1 MSLYSFE
8 AKKYGRFPT
17 FSILILCTVWA
28 GSYSMDR
35 HSLNLH
41 FITCSKTAL
50 ASSIAL
56 MTSVVYANEAE
67 VSQLPTITVNATQ
80 NTNDLYSSKK
90 VDLSGFQTGDIKKIP
105 ASITTITSER
115 IADQHAKTLTDV
127 VKNDSSLGDG
137 YAAIGY
143 YPNFVARGFSLDLGS
158 SYLING
164 HNIRGEQ
171 NVALENKERVEILK
185 GISAIQS
192 GMSTPGGVVNYVTKR
207 PADVKSITV
216 DANSEGGYTLATDVG
231 GFLNDKFGYR
241 INLAHESIHP
251 NVDHANGKREFGS
264 VALDWKINDRSKL
277 LFDIEAQHQSQRS
290 VPGYQLLDGQV
301 PTNVDEDRLLGY
313 QSWSKPVVNNS
324 VNASLKY
331 QYAFNDQWNASLS
344 ASQSRVV
351 IDDNSAFPWGCYN
364 DICEYSGLGN
374 TFDKHGNYDIYDFRS
389 PDDTRITNQFA
400 AGLNGQFNTANI
412 QHQVALELQRTY
424 KTLKHHTPLNVAV
437 GTGNIYQ
444 DTVDYSPSSD
454 SLGDRYKALESDQTA
469 FTLSDRVQFNDQWST
484 LLGGKLIHLDEQ
496 AYKPDGQQS
505 RDTDLNKFLPQLA
518 LMYSPT
524 AKTNLYASYA
534 KGLSDGGEAPWY
546 TNNVMYGT
554 GPQILSPRNSE
565 QYELGVKQQIRNFLL
580 TAAVFDLKQD
590 NQYSKVNADG
600 SFDFVEQGEQ
610 HNQGIELGLTG
621 ALTDTVD
628 VSSGITYTKS
638 RLVDV
643 DTDSYRGH
651 QTQNVPKLRATA
663 QLSYKVPSVE
673 GLRLLSGMQYSSSKY
688 ANKEATAKV
697 GGYSVFNI
705 GAAYKTNFAGHD
717 TTFRFNIDNLFNK
730 KYWRDVG
737 PFMGDDYLFLG
748 NPRTAQFSTTFNF

>member
-1 MSLYSFE
+1 MH
-8 AKKYGRFPT
+8 GM
-17 FSILILCTVWA
+17 A
-28 GSYSMDR
+28 GSYSMER
-35 HSLNLH
+35 RSINLH
-41 FITCSKTAL
+41 FMTCSKTAL

-56 MTSVVYANEAE
+56 ITSVVYANEAE

-80 NTNDLYSSKK
+80 NNDALYTSKK
-90 VDLSGFQTGDIKKIP
+90 VNLSGFQTSDVKKVP

-127 VKNDSSLGDG
+127 IKNDSSLGDG

-143 YPNFVARGFSLDLGS
+143 YPNFVARGFALDLGS

-171 NVALENKERVEILK
+171 NVALENKEQVEILK

-207 PADVKSITV
+207 PAYVKNITV

-231 GFLNDKFGYR
+231 GFVNNSFGYR

-264 VALDWKINDRSKL
+264 VTLDWKINDRSKL
-277 LFDIEAQHQSQRS
+277 LFNIEAQHQSQRS
-290 VPGYQLLDGQV
+290 VPGYQLLDGQEV
-301 PTNVDEDRLLGY
+301 PTNVDQDRLLGY

-351 IDDNSAFPWGCYN
+351 IDDYIVFPYGSY
-364 DICEYSGLGN
+364 YSSGN
-374 TFDKHGNYDIYDFRS
+374 PLAVFDKDGNYDLYDYRS
-389 PDDTRITNQFA
+389 PDDTRITNQFS
-400 AGLNGQFNTANI
+400 AGLEGQFNTGNI
-412 QHQVALELQRTY
+412 QHQVAFELQNTR
-424 KTLKHHTPLNVAV
+424 KNLKRYDPSNQLIENEI
-437 GTGNIYQ
+437 GNIYT
-444 DTVDYSPSSD
+444 DSSD
-454 SLGDRYKALESDQTA
+454 FKMPPEKLGNRFKALESDQTA

-496 AYKPDGQQS
+496 AYKSDGQQS

-534 KGLSDGGEAPWY
+534 KGLSDGGEAPWFA
-546 TNNVMYGT
+546 NNALEV
-554 GPQILSPRNSE
+554 LSPKKSE
-565 QYELGVKQQIRNFLL
+565 QYEVGIKQQIRNFLL

-590 NQYSKVNADG
+590 NQYSKLNAEG
-600 SFDFVEQGEQ
+600 TFDFVSQGEQ

-621 ALTDTVD
+621 ALTDTLD

-638 RLVDV
+638 RLVDI
-643 DTDSYRGH
+643 DSDSYKGH
-651 QTQNVPKLRATA
+651 QTQNVPKVRATA

-673 GLRLLSGMQYSSSKY
+673 GLRLLSGMQYSSGKY
-688 ANKEATAKV
+688 ANKEGTAKV
-697 GGYSVFNI
+697 GGYSVFNV

-737 PFMGDDYLFLG
+737 AFMGDDYLFLG
-748 NPRTAQFSTTFNF
+748 NPRTAQFSTTFSF

>member
-1 MSLYSFE
+1 M
-8 AKKYGRFPT
+8 
-17 FSILILCTVWA
+17 
-28 GSYSMDR
+28 
-35 HSLNLH
+35 
-41 FITCSKTAL
+41 TCSKTAL

-56 MTSVVYANEAE
+56 ITSVVYANEAE

-80 NTNDLYSSKK
+80 NNDALYTSKK
-90 VDLSGFQTGDIKKIP
+90 VNLSGFQTGDVKKVP

-127 VKNDSSLGDG
+127 IKNDSSLGDG

-143 YPNFVARGFSLDLGS
+143 YPNFVARGFALDLGS

-164 HNIRGEQ
+164 HTIRGEQ
-171 NVALENKERVEILK
+171 NVALENKEQVEILK

-207 PADVKSITV
+207 PADVKNITV

-231 GFLNDKFGYR
+231 GFVNNSFGYR

-290 VPGYQLLDGQV
+290 VPGYQLLDGQEV
-301 PTNVDEDRLLGY
+301 PTNVDQDRLLGY

-351 IDDNSAFPWGCYN
+351 IDDYIVFPYGSY
-364 DICEYSGLGN
+364 YSSGN
-374 TFDKHGNYDIYDFRS
+374 PLAVFDKDGNYDLYDYRS
-389 PDDTRITNQFA
+389 PDDTRITNQFS
-400 AGLNGQFNTANI
+400 AGLEGQFNTGNI
-412 QHQVALELQRTY
+412 EHQVAFELQNTR
-424 KTLKHHTPLNVAV
+424 KNLKRYDPSNQLIENEI
-437 GTGNIYQ
+437 GNIYT
-444 DTVDYSPSSD
+444 DSSD
-454 SLGDRYKALESDQTA
+454 FKMPPEKLGNRFKALESDQTA
-469 FTLSDRVQFNDQWST
+469 FTISDRVQFNDQWST

-524 AKTNLYASYA
+524 AGTNLYASYA

-565 QYELGVKQQIRNFLL
+565 QYEIGVKQQIRNFLL
-580 TAAVFDLKQD
+580 TAAIFDLKQD

-600 SFDFVEQGEQ
+600 TFDFIEQGEQ

-638 RLVDV
+638 RLVDI
-643 DTDSYRGH
+643 DSDSYKGH
-651 QTQNVPKLRATA
+651 QTQNVPKVRATA

-688 ANKEATAKV
+688 ANKEGTAKV

-705 GAAYKTNFAGHD
+705 SAAYKTNFAGHD

-737 PFMGDDYLFLG
+737 AFMGDDYLFLG
-748 NPRTAQFSTTFNF
+748 NPRTAQFSTTFSF

>member
-1 MSLYSFE
+1 
-8 AKKYGRFPT
+8 
-17 FSILILCTVWA
+17 
-28 GSYSMDR
+28 MDR

-80 NTNDLYSSKK
+80 NVDALYSSKK
-90 VDLSGFQTGDIKKIP
+90 VDLSGFQTSDIKKIP

-127 VKNDSSLGDG
+127 IKNDSSLGDG

-143 YPNFVARGFSLDLGS
+143 YPNFVARGFTLDLGS

-264 VALDWKINDRSKL
+264 VALDWNINDRSKL

-331 QYAFNDQWNASLS
+331 QYAFNDQWNGSLS

-364 DICEYSGLGN
+364 DICEVTGLGN

-389 PDDTRITNQFA
+389 PDDTRLTNQFS
-400 AGLNGQFNTANI
+400 AGLNGQFNTGNI
-412 QHQVALELQRTY
+412 QHQVTFELQRTY

-437 GTGNIYQ
+437 GTGNIYE
-444 DTVDYSPSSD
+444 DTMIDYSPSSD

-469 FTLSDRVQFNDQWST
+469 FTISDRVQFNDQWST

-496 AYKPDGQQS
+496 AYTPDGQQS

-518 LMYSPT
+518 FMYSPT
-524 AKTNLYASYA
+524 VTTNLYASYA

-565 QYELGVKQQIRNFLL
+565 QYEIGIKQQVQNFLL
-580 TAAVFDLKQD
+580 TAAIFDLKQD
-590 NQYSKVNADG
+590 NQYTTTNSEGKLE
-600 SFDFVEQGEQ
+600 FVEQGEQ

-643 DTDSYRGH
+643 DSDSYKGH

-663 QLSYKVPSVE
+663 QLSYKVLSVE

-705 GAAYKTNFAGHD
+705 GTAYKTNFAGHD
-717 TTFRFNIDNLFNK
+717 TTFRLNIDNLFNK

-737 PFMGDDYLFLG
+737 AFMGDDYLFLG
-748 NPRTAQFSTTFNF
+748 NPRTAQFSTTFSF

>member
-1 MSLYSFE
+1 ML
-8 AKKYGRFPT
+8 AM
-17 FSILILCTVWA
+17 A
-28 GSYSMDR
+28 GNYSMER
-35 HSLNLH
+35 RALNLY
-41 FITCSKTAL
+41 FMTCSKTAL

-56 MTSVVYANEAE
+56 ISSVVYANEAE

-80 NTNDLYSSKK
+80 NSDALYTSKK
-90 VDLSGFQTGDIKKIP
+90 VNLSGFQTGDVKKVP

-115 IADQHAKTLTDV
+115 LADQHAKTLTDV
-127 VKNDSSLGDG
+127 IKNDSSLGDG

-143 YPNFVARGFSLDLGS
+143 YPNFVARGFALDLGS

-164 HNIRGEQ
+164 HSIRGEQ
-171 NVALENKERVEILK
+171 NVALENKEQVEILK

-207 PADVKSITV
+207 PADIKTITV

-231 GFLNDKFGYR
+231 GFVNDNFGYR
-241 INLAHESIHP
+241 VNLAHESIHP

-290 VPGYQLLDGQV
+290 VPGYQLLDGEV
-301 PTNVDEDRLLGY
+301 PTNVDQDRLLGY

-331 QYAFNDQWNASLS
+331 QYVFNDQWNGSLS

-351 IDDNSAFPWGCYN
+351 IDDYIVFPYGSY
-364 DICEYSGLGN
+364 YSSGN
-374 TFDKHGNYDIYDFRS
+374 PLAVFDKDGNYDLYDYRS

-400 AGLNGQFNTANI
+400 AGLNGQFNTGNL
-412 QHQVALELQRTY
+412 QHQVAFELQNTR
-424 KTLKHHTPLNVAV
+424 KNLKRYDPSNQLIENEI
-437 GTGNIYQ
+437 GNIY
-444 DTVDYSPSSD
+444 VDKPD
-454 SLGDRYKALESDQTA
+454 FPMPTEKLGNRFKALESDQTA
-469 FTLSDRVQFNDQWST
+469 FTVSDRVQFNDQWST

-496 AYKPDGQQS
+496 AYDPNGQQS

-524 AKTNLYASYA
+524 LTTNLYASYA

-554 GPQILSPRNSE
+554 GPQILSPRNSK
-565 QYELGVKQQIRNFLL
+565 QYEIGIKQQIRNFLV
-580 TAAVFDLKQD
+580 TAAIFDLKQD

-600 SFDFVEQGEQ
+600 TFDFVEQGEQ

-621 ALTDTVD
+621 ALTDTLD

-638 RLVDV
+638 RLVDI
-643 DTDSYRGH
+643 DTDSYKGH
-651 QTQNVPKLRATA
+651 QTQNVPKVRATA

-688 ANKEATAKV
+688 ANKEGTAKV

-737 PFMGDDYLFLG
+737 AFMGDDYLFLG
-748 NPRTAQFSTTFNF
+748 NPRTAQFSTTFSF

>member
-8 AKKYGRFPT
+8 AKKYGRSPT

-80 NTNDLYSSKK
+80 NTDDLYSSKK

-207 PADVKSITV
+207 PADVKSVTV

-264 VALDWKINDRSKL
+264 IALDWKINDRSKL

-331 QYAFNDQWNASLS
+331 QYAFNDQWNGSLS

-351 IDDNSAFPWGCYN
+351 IDDYIVFPYGSY
-364 DICEYSGLGN
+364 YSSGN
-374 TFDKHGNYDIYDFRS
+374 PLAVFDKDGNYDLYDYRS
-389 PDDTRITNQFA
+389 PDDTRITNQLTA
-400 AGLNGQFNTANI
+400 ALNGQFNTGNI
-412 QHQVALELQRTY
+412 QHQLAFELQ
-424 KTLKHHTPLNVAV
+424 KTLKNLKRYKPSNELIENEI
-437 GTGNIYQ
+437 GNIYT
-444 DTVDYSPSSD
+444 DTPDFKIPTEK
-454 SLGDRYKALESDQTA
+454 LGNRFKALESDQTT

-496 AYKPDGQQS
+496 AYTPDGQQS

-518 LMYSPT
+518 LMYSPSVT
-524 AKTNLYASYA
+524 TNLYASYA
-534 KGLSDGGEAPWY
+534 KGLSDGGEAPWFA
-546 TNNVMYGT
+546 NNALE
-554 GPQILSPRNSE
+554 ILAPRNSE
-565 QYELGVKQQIRNFLL
+565 QFEVGVKQQVQNFLI

-643 DTDSYRGH
+643 DTDSYKGH

-663 QLSYKVPSVE
+663 QLSYKLPSIE

-705 GAAYKTNFAGHD
+705 GAAYKTNFYGHD

-730 KYWRDVG
+730 NYWRDVG
-737 PFMGDDYLFLG
+737 AFMGDDYLFLG
-748 NPRTAQFSTTFNF
+748 NPRTAQFSTTFSF

>member
-1 MSLYSFE
+1 M
-8 AKKYGRFPT
+8 
-17 FSILILCTVWA
+17 
-28 GSYSMDR
+28 
-35 HSLNLH
+35 
-41 FITCSKTAL
+41 TCSKTAL

-56 MTSVVYANEAE
+56 ITSVVYANEAE

-80 NTNDLYSSKK
+80 NNDALYTSKK
-90 VDLSGFQTGDIKKIP
+90 VILSGFQTDDLKKVP

-127 VKNDSSLGDG
+127 IKNDPSLGDG

-143 YPNFVARGFSLDLGS
+143 YPNFVARGFALDLGS

-164 HNIRGEQ
+164 HTIRGEQ
-171 NVALENKERVEILK
+171 NVALENKEQVEILK

-207 PADVKSITV
+207 PADVKNITV

-231 GFLNDKFGYR
+231 GFVNNSFGYR

-290 VPGYQLLDGQV
+290 VPGYQLLDGQEV
-301 PTNVDEDRLLGY
+301 PTNVDQDRLLGY

-351 IDDNSAFPWGCYN
+351 IDDYIVFPYGSY
-364 DICEYSGLGN
+364 YSSGN
-374 TFDKHGNYDIYDFRS
+374 PLAVFDKDGNYDLYDYRS
-389 PDDTRITNQFA
+389 PDDTRITNQFS
-400 AGLNGQFNTANI
+400 AGLEGQFNTGNI
-412 QHQVALELQRTY
+412 EHQVAFELQNTR
-424 KTLKHHTPLNVAV
+424 KNLKRYDPSNQLIENEI
-437 GTGNIYQ
+437 GNIYT
-444 DTVDYSPSSD
+444 DSSD
-454 SLGDRYKALESDQTA
+454 FKMPPEKLGNRFKALESDQTA
-469 FTLSDRVQFNDQWST
+469 FTISDRVQFNDQWST

-565 QYELGVKQQIRNFLL
+565 QYEIGVKQQIRNFLL
-580 TAAVFDLKQD
+580 TAAIFDLKQD

-600 SFDFVEQGEQ
+600 TFDFIEQGKQ

-638 RLVDV
+638 RLVDI
-643 DTDSYRGH
+643 DSDSYKGH
-651 QTQNVPKLRATA
+651 QTQNVPKVRATA

-688 ANKEATAKV
+688 ANKEGTAKV

-730 KYWRDVG
+730 KYWHDVG
-737 PFMGDDYLFLG
+737 AFMGDDYLFLG
-748 NPRTAQFSTTFNF
+748 NPRTAQFSTTFSF

>member
-1 MSLYSFE
+1 
-8 AKKYGRFPT
+8 
-17 FSILILCTVWA
+17 
-28 GSYSMDR
+28 MDR
-35 HSLNLH
+35 HTLNLH
-41 FITCSKTAL
+41 FMTCSKTAL

-80 NTNDLYSSKK
+80 NIDALYTSKK
-90 VDLSGFQTGDIKKIP
+90 VNLSGFHTGDVKKVP

-127 VKNDSSLGDG
+127 IKNDSSLGDG

-143 YPNFVARGFSLDLGS
+143 YPNFVARGFALDLGS

-164 HNIRGEQ
+164 HTIRGEQ
-171 NVALENKERVEILK
+171 NVALENKEQVEILK

-207 PADVKSITV
+207 PADVKTITV

-231 GFLNDKFGYR
+231 GFLNDNFGYR
-241 INLAHESIHP
+241 VNLAHESIHP

-290 VPGYQLLDGQV
+290 VPGYQLLDGQEV
-301 PTNVDEDRLLGY
+301 PTNVDQDRLLGY

-331 QYAFNDQWNASLS
+331 QYAFNDQWNGSLS
-344 ASQSRVV
+344 AAQSRVV
-351 IDDNSAFPWGCYN
+351 IDDYIVFPYGSY
-364 DICEYSGLGN
+364 YSSGN
-374 TFDKHGNYDIYDFRS
+374 PLAVFDKDGNYDLYDYRS
-389 PDDTRITNQFA
+389 PDDTRITNQFS
-400 AGLNGQFNTANI
+400 AGLEGQFKTGNI
-412 QHQVALELQRTY
+412 QHQVAFELQNTR
-424 KTLKHHTPLNVAV
+424 KNLKRYDPSNQLIENEI
-437 GTGNIYQ
+437 GNIYT
-444 DTVDYSPSSD
+444 DSSD
-454 SLGDRYKALESDQTA
+454 FKMPPEKLGNRFKALESDQTA
-469 FTLSDRVQFNDQWST
+469 FTISDRVQFNDQWST
-484 LLGGKLIHLDEQ
+484 LLGGKLIHLDER
-496 AYKPDGQQS
+496 AYDPDGQQS

-524 AKTNLYASYA
+524 ATTNLYASYA

-546 TNNVMYGT
+546 ADANAYQV
-554 GPQILSPRNSE
+554 LSPRNSE

-580 TAAVFDLKQD
+580 TAAIFDLKQD
-590 NQYSKVNADG
+590 NQYTTTNSEGKLE
-600 SFDFVEQGEQ
+600 FVEQGEQ

-628 VSSGITYTKS
+628 VSSGVTYTKS
-638 RLVDV
+638 RLVDI
-643 DTDSYRGH
+643 DSDSYKGH
-651 QTQNVPKLRATA
+651 QTQNVPKVRATA
-663 QLSYKVPSVE
+663 QLSYKVPSIE

-688 ANKEATAKV
+688 ANKEGTAKV

-737 PFMGDDYLFLG
+737 AFMGDDYLFLG
-748 NPRTAQFSTTFNF
+748 NPRTAQFSTTFSF

>member
-1 MSLYSFE
+1 M
-8 AKKYGRFPT
+8 
-17 FSILILCTVWA
+17 A
-28 GSYSMDR
+28 GNYSMER
-35 HSLNLH
+35 RALNLY
-41 FITCSKTAL
+41 FMTCSKTAL

-56 MTSVVYANEAE
+56 ISSVVYANEAE

-80 NTNDLYSSKK
+80 NSDALYTSKK
-90 VDLSGFQTGDIKKIP
+90 VNLSGFQTGDVKKVP

-115 IADQHAKTLTDV
+115 LADQHAKTLTDV
-127 VKNDSSLGDG
+127 IKNDSSLGDG

-143 YPNFVARGFSLDLGS
+143 YPNFVARGFALDLGS

-164 HNIRGEQ
+164 HSIRGEQ
-171 NVALENKERVEILK
+171 NVALENKEQVEILK

-207 PADVKSITV
+207 PADIKTITV

-231 GFLNDKFGYR
+231 GFVNDNFGYR
-241 INLAHESIHP
+241 VNLAHESIHP

-277 LFDIEAQHQSQRS
+277 LFDIEAQRQSQRS
-290 VPGYQLLDGQV
+290 VPGYQLLDGQEV
-301 PTNVDEDRLLGY
+301 PTNVDQDRLLGY

-331 QYAFNDQWNASLS
+331 QYAFNDQWNGSLS

-351 IDDNSAFPWGCYN
+351 IDDYIVFPYGSY
-364 DICEYSGLGN
+364 YSSGN
-374 TFDKHGNYDIYDFRS
+374 PLAVFDKDGNYDLYDYRS

-400 AGLNGQFNTANI
+400 AGLNGQFNTGNL
-412 QHQVALELQRTY
+412 QHQVAFELQNTR
-424 KTLKHHTPLNVAV
+424 KNLKRYDPSNQLIENEI
-437 GTGNIYQ
+437 GNIY
-444 DTVDYSPSSD
+444 VDKPD
-454 SLGDRYKALESDQTA
+454 FPMPTEKLGNRFKALESDQTA
-469 FTLSDRVQFNDQWST
+469 FTVSDRVQFNDQWST

-496 AYKPDGQQS
+496 AYDPNGQQS

-524 AKTNLYASYA
+524 LTTNLYASYA

-554 GPQILSPRNSE
+554 GPQILSPRNSK
-565 QYELGVKQQIRNFLL
+565 QYEIGIKQQIRNFLV
-580 TAAVFDLKQD
+580 TAAIFDLKQD
-590 NQYSKVNADG
+590 NQYSKMNADG
-600 SFDFVEQGEQ
+600 TFDFIEQGEQ

-621 ALTDTVD
+621 ALTDTLD
-628 VSSGITYTKS
+628 VSSGVTYTKS
-638 RLVDV
+638 RLVDI
-643 DTDSYRGH
+643 DTDSYEGH
-651 QTQNVPKLRATA
+651 QTQNVPKIRATA

-717 TTFRFNIDNLFNK
+717 TTFRLNIDNLFNK

-737 PFMGDDYLFLG
+737 AFMGDDYLFLG
-748 NPRTAQFSTTFNF
+748 NPRIAQFSTTFSF

>member
-8 AKKYGRFPT
+8 AKKYGRSPT

-115 IADQHAKTLTDV
+115 MADQHAKTLTDV

-216 DANSEGGYTLATDVG
+216 DANSEGGYTLATDLG

-331 QYAFNDQWNASLS
+331 QYAFNDQWNGSLS

-364 DICEYSGLGN
+364 DNCEVTGLGN

-444 DTVDYSPSSD
+444 DTIDYIPSSE

-469 FTLSDRVQFNDQWST
+469 FTISDRVQFNDQWST

-524 AKTNLYASYA
+524 ITTNLYASYA
-534 KGLSDGGEAPWY
+534 KGLSDGGEAPWFAEENAY
-546 TNNVMYGT
+546 QV
-554 GPQILSPRNSE
+554 LAPRNSE
-565 QYELGVKQQIRNFLL
+565 QFEVGVKQQVRNFLL
-580 TAAVFDLKQD
+580 TAAIFDLKQD
-590 NQYSKVNADG
+590 NQYTTTNSEGKLE
-600 SFDFVEQGEQ
+600 FVEQGEQ

-643 DTDSYRGH
+643 DTDSYKGH

>member
-1 MSLYSFE
+1 MH
-8 AKKYGRFPT
+8 GM
-17 FSILILCTVWA
+17 A
-28 GSYSMDR
+28 GSYSMER
-35 HSLNLH
+35 RSLNLH
-41 FITCSKTAL
+41 FMTCSKTAL

-56 MTSVVYANEAE
+56 ITSVVYANEAE

-80 NTNDLYSSKK
+80 NSDALYTSKK
-90 VDLSGFQTGDIKKIP
+90 VSLSGFQTGDVKKVP

-127 VKNDSSLGDG
+127 IKNDSSLGDG

-143 YPNFVARGFSLDLGS
+143 YPNFVARGFALDLGS

-164 HNIRGEQ
+164 HTIRGEQ
-171 NVALENKERVEILK
+171 NVALENKEQVEILK

-207 PADVKSITV
+207 PADIKTITV

-231 GFLNDKFGYR
+231 GFVNDSFGYR

-264 VALDWKINDRSKL
+264 VALDWKINERSKL

-290 VPGYQLLDGQV
+290 VPGYQLLDGQEV
-301 PTNVDEDRLLGY
+301 PTNVDQDRLLGY

-331 QYAFNDQWNASLS
+331 QYAFNDQWNGSLS

-351 IDDNSAFPWGCYN
+351 IDDYIVFPYGSY
-364 DICEYSGLGN
+364 YSSGN
-374 TFDKHGNYDIYDFRS
+374 EFAVFDKDGNYDLYDYRS

-400 AGLNGQFNTANI
+400 ARLNGQFSTGNLEHHVTF
-412 QHQVALELQRTY
+412 ELQNTR
-424 KTLKHHTPLNVAV
+424 KNLKRYDPSNQLIENEI
-437 GTGNIYQ
+437 GNIY
-444 DTVDYSPSSD
+444 VDKPD
-454 SLGDRYKALESDQTA
+454 FQMPTEKLGNRFKALESKQTA
-469 FTLSDRVQFNDQWST
+469 FTISDRVQFNDQWST

-524 AKTNLYASYA
+524 ATTNLYASYA

-546 TNNVMYGT
+546 AEANAYQV
-554 GPQILSPRNSE
+554 LSPRNSE
-565 QYELGVKQQIRNFLL
+565 QYELGVKQQIHNFLV
-580 TAAVFDLKQD
+580 TAAIFDLKQD
-590 NQYSKVNADG
+590 NQYTTTNSAG
-600 SFDFVEQGEQ
+600 ELEFVEQGEQ

-621 ALTDTVD
+621 ALTDTLD
-628 VSSGITYTKS
+628 VSSGVTYTKS
-638 RLVDV
+638 RLVDI
-643 DTDSYRGH
+643 DNDSYKGH
-651 QTQNVPKLRATA
+651 QTQNVPKVRATA

-688 ANKEATAKV
+688 ANKEGTAKV
-697 GGYSVFNI
+697 GGYNVFNI

-737 PFMGDDYLFLG
+737 AFMGDDYLFLG
-748 NPRTAQFSTTFNF
+748 NPRTAQFSTTFSF

>member
-1 MSLYSFE
+1 
-8 AKKYGRFPT
+8 
-17 FSILILCTVWA
+17 
-28 GSYSMDR
+28 MDR

-90 VDLSGFQTGDIKKIP
+90 VNLSGFQTGDIKKIP

-115 IADQHAKTLTDV
+115 MADQHAKTLTDV

-331 QYAFNDQWNASLS
+331 QYAFNDQWNGSLS

-364 DICEYSGLGN
+364 DNCEVSGLGN
-374 TFDKHGNYDIYDFRS
+374 TFGKHGNYDIYDFRS

-400 AGLNGQFNTANI
+400 AGLNGQFNTSNI
-412 QHQVALELQRTY
+412 QHQVAFELQHTY

-444 DTVDYSPSSD
+444 DTVDYNPSLESP
-454 SLGDRYKALESDQTA
+454 GDRYKALESDQTA
-469 FTLSDRVQFNDQWST
+469 LTLSDRVQFNDQWST

-496 AYKPDGQQS
+496 AYNSDGQQS

-518 LMYSPT
+518 LMYSPSVT
-524 AKTNLYASYA
+524 TNLYASYA
-534 KGLSDGGEAPWY
+534 KGLSDGGEAPWFAEENAY
-546 TNNVMYGT
+546 QV
-554 GPQILSPRNSE
+554 LAPRNSE
-565 QYELGVKQQIRNFLL
+565 QFELGVKQQVRNFLL
-580 TAAVFDLKQD
+580 TAAIFDLKQD
-590 NQYSKVNADG
+590 NQYTTTNSEGKLE
-600 SFDFVEQGEQ
+600 FIEQGEQ

-621 ALTDTVD
+621 ALTDTLD

-643 DTDSYRGH
+643 DTDSYKGH

>member
-1 MSLYSFE
+1 MH
-8 AKKYGRFPT
+8 GM
-17 FSILILCTVWA
+17 A
-28 GSYSMDR
+28 GSYSMER
-35 HSLNLH
+35 RSINLH
-41 FITCSKTAL
+41 FMTCSKTAL

-56 MTSVVYANEAE
+56 ITSVVYANEVE

-80 NTNDLYSSKK
+80 NNDALYTSKK
-90 VDLSGFQTGDIKKIP
+90 VNLSGFQTSDVKKVP

-127 VKNDSSLGDG
+127 IKNDSSLGDG

-143 YPNFVARGFSLDLGS
+143 YPNFVARGFALDLGS

-164 HNIRGEQ
+164 HTIRGEQ
-171 NVALENKERVEILK
+171 NVALENKEQVEILK

-207 PADVKSITV
+207 PADIKTITV

-231 GFLNDKFGYR
+231 GFINDSFGYR

-264 VALDWKINDRSKL
+264 VALDWKINERSKL

-290 VPGYQLLDGQV
+290 VPGYQLLDGQEV
-301 PTNVDEDRLLGY
+301 PTNVDQDRLLGY

-351 IDDNSAFPWGCYN
+351 IDDYIVFPYGSY
-364 DICEYSGLGN
+364 YSSGN
-374 TFDKHGNYDIYDFRS
+374 PLAVFDKDGNYDLYDYRS
-389 PDDTRITNQFA
+389 PDDTRITNQFS
-400 AGLNGQFNTANI
+400 AGLEGQFNTGNI
-412 QHQVALELQRTY
+412 EHQVAFELQNTR
-424 KTLKHHTPLNVAV
+424 KNLKRYDPSNQLIENEI
-437 GTGNIYQ
+437 GNIYT
-444 DTVDYSPSSD
+444 DSSD
-454 SLGDRYKALESDQTA
+454 FKMPPEKLGNRFKALESDQTA
-469 FTLSDRVQFNDQWST
+469 FTISDRVQFNDQWST

-524 AKTNLYASYA
+524 SATNLYASYA

-546 TNNVMYGT
+546 AEANAYQV
-554 GPQILSPRNSE
+554 LSPRNSE
-565 QYELGVKQQIRNFLL
+565 QYEVGVKQQIRNFLL
-580 TAAVFDLKQD
+580 TAAIFDLKQD
-590 NQYSKVNADG
+590 NQYTTINSEGKLE
-600 SFDFVEQGEQ
+600 FVEQGEQ

-621 ALTDTVD
+621 ALTDTLD

-638 RLVDV
+638 RLVDI
-643 DTDSYRGH
+643 DNDSYKGH
-651 QTQNVPKLRATA
+651 QTQNVPKVRATA

-688 ANKEATAKV
+688 ANKEGTAKV

-737 PFMGDDYLFLG
+737 AFMGDDYLFLG
-748 NPRTAQFSTTFNF
+748 NPRTAQFSTTFSF

>member
-1 MSLYSFE
+1 M
-8 AKKYGRFPT
+8 
-17 FSILILCTVWA
+17 
-28 GSYSMDR
+28 
-35 HSLNLH
+35 
-41 FITCSKTAL
+41 TCSKTAL

-80 NTNDLYSSKK
+80 NSDALYTSKK
-90 VDLSGFQTGDIKKIP
+90 VNLSGFQTGDVKKVP

-127 VKNDSSLGDG
+127 IKNDSSLGDG

-143 YPNFVARGFSLDLGS
+143 YPNFVARGFALDLGS

-164 HNIRGEQ
+164 HTIRGEQ
-171 NVALENKERVEILK
+171 NIALENKEQVEILK

-207 PADVKSITV
+207 PADVKNITV

-231 GFLNDKFGYR
+231 GFVNNSFGYR

-290 VPGYQLLDGQV
+290 VPGYQLLDGQEV
-301 PTNVDEDRLLGY
+301 PTNVDQDRLLGY

-351 IDDNSAFPWGCYN
+351 IDDYIVFPYGSY
-364 DICEYSGLGN
+364 YSSGN
-374 TFDKHGNYDIYDFRS
+374 PLAVFDKDGNYDLYDYRS
-389 PDDTRITNQFA
+389 PDDTRITNQFS
-400 AGLNGQFNTANI
+400 AGLEGQFNTGNI
-412 QHQVALELQRTY
+412 EHQVAFELQNTRKNLRRY
-424 KTLKHHTPLNVAV
+424 DPSNQLIENEI
-437 GTGNIYQ
+437 GNIYT
-444 DTVDYSPSSD
+444 DSSD
-454 SLGDRYKALESDQTA
+454 FKMPPEKLGNRFKALESDQTA
-469 FTLSDRVQFNDQWST
+469 FTISDRVQFNDQWST

-565 QYELGVKQQIRNFLL
+565 QYEIGVKQQIRNFLL
-580 TAAVFDLKQD
+580 TAAIFDLKQD

-600 SFDFVEQGEQ
+600 TFDFIEQGEQ

-628 VSSGITYTKS
+628 VSSGVTYTKS
-638 RLVDV
+638 RLVDI
-643 DTDSYRGH
+643 DNDSYKGH
-651 QTQNVPKLRATA
+651 QTQNVPKVRATA

-688 ANKEATAKV
+688 ANKEGTAKV

-737 PFMGDDYLFLG
+737 AFMGDDYLFLG
-748 NPRTAQFSTTFNF
+748 NPRTAQFSTTFSF

>member
-1 MSLYSFE
+1 ML
-8 AKKYGRFPT
+8 AM
-17 FSILILCTVWA
+17 A
-28 GSYSMDR
+28 GNYSMER
-35 HSLNLH
+35 RALNLH
-41 FITCSKTAL
+41 FMTCSKTAL

-56 MTSVVYANEAE
+56 ISSVVYANEAE

-80 NTNDLYSSKK
+80 NSDALYTSKK
-90 VDLSGFQTGDIKKIP
+90 VNLSGFQTGDVKKVP

-115 IADQHAKTLTDV
+115 LADQHAKTLTDV
-127 VKNDSSLGDG
+127 IKNDSSLGDG

-143 YPNFVARGFSLDLGS
+143 YPNFVARGFALDLGS

-164 HNIRGEQ
+164 HSIRGEQ
-171 NVALENKERVEILK
+171 NVALENKEQVEILK

-207 PADVKSITV
+207 PADVKNITV

-231 GFLNDKFGYR
+231 GFVNDNFGYR
-241 INLAHESIHP
+241 VNLAHESIHP

-277 LFDIEAQHQSQRS
+277 LFDIEAQRQSQRS
-290 VPGYQLLDGQV
+290 VPGYQLLDGQEV
-301 PTNVDEDRLLGY
+301 PTNVDQDRLLGY

-324 VNASLKY
+324 LNASLKY
-331 QYAFNDQWNASLS
+331 QYAFNDQWNGSLS

-351 IDDNSAFPWGCYN
+351 IDDNSAFPWGCYSS
-364 DICEYSGLGN
+364 ICEVTGLGN

-400 AGLNGQFNTANI
+400 AGLNGQFNTGNL
-412 QHQVALELQRTY
+412 QHQVAFELQNTR
-424 KTLKHHTPLNVAV
+424 KNLKRYDPSNQLIENEI
-437 GTGNIYQ
+437 GNIY
-444 DTVDYSPSSD
+444 VDKPD
-454 SLGDRYKALESDQTA
+454 FPMPTEKLGNRFKALESDQTA
-469 FTLSDRVQFNDQWST
+469 FTVSDRVQFNDQWST

-496 AYKPDGQQS
+496 AYDPNGQQS

-524 AKTNLYASYA
+524 LTTNLYASYA

-554 GPQILSPRNSE
+554 GPQILSPRNSK
-565 QYELGVKQQIRNFLL
+565 QYEIGIKQQIRNFLV
-580 TAAVFDLKQD
+580 TAAIFDLKQD
-590 NQYSKVNADG
+590 NQYSKMNADG
-600 SFDFVEQGEQ
+600 TFDFIEQGEQ

-621 ALTDTVD
+621 ALTDTLD
-628 VSSGITYTKS
+628 VSSGVTYTKS
-638 RLVDV
+638 RLVDI
-643 DTDSYRGH
+643 DTDSYEGH
-651 QTQNVPKLRATA
+651 QTQNVPKIRATA

-717 TTFRFNIDNLFNK
+717 TTFRLNIDNLFNK

-737 PFMGDDYLFLG
+737 AFMGDDYLFLG
-748 NPRTAQFSTTFNF
+748 NPRTAQFSTTFSF

>member
-1 MSLYSFE
+1 ML
-8 AKKYGRFPT
+8 AM
-17 FSILILCTVWA
+17 A
-28 GSYSMDR
+28 GNYSMER
-35 HSLNLH
+35 RALNLH
-41 FITCSKTAL
+41 FMTCSKTAL

-56 MTSVVYANEAE
+56 ISSVVYANEAE

-80 NTNDLYSSKK
+80 NSDALYTSKK
-90 VDLSGFQTGDIKKIP
+90 VNLSGFQTGDVKKVP

-115 IADQHAKTLTDV
+115 LADQHAKTLTDV
-127 VKNDSSLGDG
+127 IKNDSSLGDG

-143 YPNFVARGFSLDLGS
+143 YPNFVARGFALDLGS

-164 HNIRGEQ
+164 HSIRGEQ
-171 NVALENKERVEILK
+171 NVALENKEQVEILK

-207 PADVKSITV
+207 PADVKNITV
-216 DANSEGGYTLATDVG
+216 DANSEGGYTLATDIS
-231 GFLNDKFGYR
+231 GFLNDNFGYR
-241 INLAHESIHP
+241 VNLAHESIHP

-290 VPGYQLLDGQV
+290 VPGYQLLDGQEV
-301 PTNVDEDRLLGY
+301 PTNVDQDRLLGY

-331 QYAFNDQWNASLS
+331 QYAFNDQWNGSLS

-351 IDDNSAFPWGCYN
+351 IDDYIVFPYGSY
-364 DICEYSGLGN
+364 YSSGN
-374 TFDKHGNYDIYDFRS
+374 PLAVFDKDGNYDLYDYRS

-400 AGLNGQFNTANI
+400 AGLNGQFNTGNI
-412 QHQVALELQRTY
+412 QHQVTFELQ
-424 KTLKHHTPLNVAV
+424 KTLKNLKRYKPSNELIENEV
-437 GTGNIYQ
+437 GNIYT
-444 DTVDYSPSSD
+444 DSPD
-454 SLGDRYKALESDQTA
+454 FKMPTEKLGNRFKALESDQTA
-469 FTLSDRVQFNDQWST
+469 FTISDRVQFNDQWST

-496 AYKPDGQQS
+496 AYNSDGQQS

-524 AKTNLYASYA
+524 TTTNLYASYA
-534 KGLSDGGEAPWY
+534 KGLSDGGEAPWFA
-546 TNNVMYGT
+546 NNALEV
-554 GPQILSPRNSE
+554 LSPKNSE
-565 QYELGVKQQIRNFLL
+565 QYEIGVKQQIRNFLV
-580 TAAVFDLKQD
+580 TAAIFDLKQD

-600 SFDFVEQGEQ
+600 TFDFVEQGEQ

-621 ALTDTVD
+621 ALTDTLD

-638 RLVDV
+638 RLVDI
-643 DTDSYRGH
+643 DTDSYKGH
-651 QTQNVPKLRATA
+651 QTQNVPKVRATA

-688 ANKEATAKV
+688 ANKEGTAKV

-737 PFMGDDYLFLG
+737 AFMGDDYLFLG
-748 NPRTAQFSTTFNF
+748 NPRTAQFSTAFSF

>member
-1 MSLYSFE
+1 ME
-8 AKKYGRFPT
+8 RRA
-17 FSILILCTVWA
+17 
-28 GSYSMDR
+28 
-35 HSLNLH
+35 LNLY
-41 FITCSKTAL
+41 FMTCSKTAL

-56 MTSVVYANEAE
+56 ISSVVYANEAE

-80 NTNDLYSSKK
+80 NSDALYTSKK
-90 VDLSGFQTGDIKKIP
+90 VNLSGFQTGDVKKVP

-115 IADQHAKTLTDV
+115 LADQHAKTLTDV
-127 VKNDSSLGDG
+127 IKNDSSLGDG

-143 YPNFVARGFSLDLGS
+143 YPNFVARGFALDLGS

-164 HNIRGEQ
+164 HSIRGEQ
-171 NVALENKERVEILK
+171 NVALENKEQVEILK

-207 PADVKSITV
+207 PADVKNITV

-231 GFLNDKFGYR
+231 GFVNDNFGYR
-241 INLAHESIHP
+241 VNLAHESIHP

-290 VPGYQLLDGQV
+290 VPGYQLLDGQEV
-301 PTNVDEDRLLGY
+301 PTNVDQDRLLGY

-324 VNASLKY
+324 LNASLKY
-331 QYAFNDQWNASLS
+331 QYAFNDQWNSSLS

-351 IDDNSAFPWGCYN
+351 IDDYIVFPYGSY
-364 DICEYSGLGN
+364 YSSGN
-374 TFDKHGNYDIYDFRS
+374 PLAVFDKDGNYDLYDYRS

-400 AGLNGQFNTANI
+400 AGLNGQFNTGNL
-412 QHQVALELQRTY
+412 QHQVAFELQNTR
-424 KTLKHHTPLNVAV
+424 KNLKRYDPSNQLIENEI
-437 GTGNIYQ
+437 GNIY
-444 DTVDYSPSSD
+444 VDKPD
-454 SLGDRYKALESDQTA
+454 FPMPTEKLGNRFKALESDQTA
-469 FTLSDRVQFNDQWST
+469 FTVSDRVQFNDQWST

-496 AYKPDGQQS
+496 AYDPNGQQS

-524 AKTNLYASYA
+524 TTTNLYASYA
-534 KGLSDGGEAPWY
+534 KGLSDGGEAPWFA
-546 TNNVMYGT
+546 NNALEV
-554 GPQILSPRNSE
+554 LSPKNSE
-565 QYELGVKQQIRNFLL
+565 QYELGVKQQIRNFLV
-580 TAAVFDLKQD
+580 TAAIFDLKQD

-600 SFDFVEQGEQ
+600 TFDFVEQGEQ

-621 ALTDTVD
+621 ALTDTLD
-628 VSSGITYTKS
+628 VSSGVTYTKS
-638 RLVDV
+638 RLVDI
-643 DTDSYRGH
+643 DSDSYKGH
-651 QTQNVPKLRATA
+651 QTQNVPKVRATA

-673 GLRLLSGMQYSSSKY
+673 GLRLLTGMQYSSSKY
-688 ANKEATAKV
+688 ANKEGTAKV
-697 GGYSVFNI
+697 DGYSVFNI

-737 PFMGDDYLFLG
+737 AFMGDDYLFLG
-748 NPRTAQFSTTFNF
+748 NPRTAQFSTTFSF

>member
-1 MSLYSFE
+1 M
-8 AKKYGRFPT
+8 
-17 FSILILCTVWA
+17 A
-28 GSYSMDR
+28 GNYSMER
-35 HSLNLH
+35 RALNLY

-56 MTSVVYANEAE
+56 ISSVVYANEAE

-80 NTNDLYSSKK
+80 NSDALYTSKK
-90 VDLSGFQTGDIKKIP
+90 VNLSGFQTGDVKKVP

-115 IADQHAKTLTDV
+115 LADQHAKTLTDV
-127 VKNDSSLGDG
+127 IKNDSSLGDG

-143 YPNFVARGFSLDLGS
+143 YPNFVARGFALDLGS

-164 HNIRGEQ
+164 HSIRGEQ
-171 NVALENKERVEILK
+171 NVALENKEQVEILK

-207 PADVKSITV
+207 PADIKTITV

-231 GFLNDKFGYR
+231 GFVNDNFGYR
-241 INLAHESIHP
+241 VNLAHESIHP

-277 LFDIEAQHQSQRS
+277 LFDIEAQRQSQHS
-290 VPGYQLLDGQV
+290 VPGYQLLDGEV
-301 PTNVDEDRLLGY
+301 PTNVDQDRLLGY

-331 QYAFNDQWNASLS
+331 QYAFNDQWNGSLS

-351 IDDNSAFPWGCYN
+351 IDDYIVFPYGSY
-364 DICEYSGLGN
+364 YSSGN
-374 TFDKHGNYDIYDFRS
+374 PLAVFDKDGNYDLYDYRS

-400 AGLNGQFNTANI
+400 AGLNGQFNTGNL
-412 QHQVALELQRTY
+412 QHQVAFELQNTR
-424 KTLKHHTPLNVAV
+424 KNLKRYDPSNQLIENEI
-437 GTGNIYQ
+437 GNIY
-444 DTVDYSPSSD
+444 VDKPD
-454 SLGDRYKALESDQTA
+454 FPMPTEKLGNRFKALESDQTA
-469 FTLSDRVQFNDQWST
+469 LTVSDRVQFNDQWST

-496 AYKPDGQQS
+496 AYNSDGQQS

-518 LMYSPT
+518 LMYSPNAT
-524 AKTNLYASYA
+524 TNLYASYA
-534 KGLSDGGEAPWY
+534 KGLSDGGEAPWFA
-546 TNNVMYGT
+546 NNALEV
-554 GPQILSPRNSE
+554 LSPKNSE
-565 QYELGVKQQIRNFLL
+565 QYEIGIKQQIRNFLV
-580 TAAVFDLKQD
+580 TAAIFDLKQD
-590 NQYSKVNADG
+590 NQYSKMNADG
-600 SFDFVEQGEQ
+600 TFDFVEQGEQ

-621 ALTDTVD
+621 ALTDTLD
-628 VSSGITYTKS
+628 VSSGVTYTKS
-638 RLVDV
+638 RLVDI
-643 DTDSYRGH
+643 DTDSHKGH
-651 QTQNVPKLRATA
+651 QTQNVPKIRATA
-663 QLSYKVPSVE
+663 QLSYKLPSVE

-688 ANKEATAKV
+688 ANKEGTAKV

-737 PFMGDDYLFLG
+737 AFMGDDYLFLG
-748 NPRTAQFSTTFNF
+748 NPRTAQFSTTFSF

>member
-1 MSLYSFE
+1 
-8 AKKYGRFPT
+8 
-17 FSILILCTVWA
+17 
-28 GSYSMDR
+28 
-35 HSLNLH
+35 
-41 FITCSKTAL
+41 
-50 ASSIAL
+50 
-56 MTSVVYANEAE
+56 
-67 VSQLPTITVNATQ
+67 
-80 NTNDLYSSKK
+80 
-90 VDLSGFQTGDIKKIP
+90 
-105 ASITTITSER
+105 
-115 IADQHAKTLTDV
+115 
-127 VKNDSSLGDG
+127 
-137 YAAIGY
+137 
-143 YPNFVARGFSLDLGS
+143 
-158 SYLING
+158 
-164 HNIRGEQ
+164 
-171 NVALENKERVEILK
+171 
-185 GISAIQS
+185 
-192 GMSTPGGVVNYVTKR
+192 MSTPGGVINYVTKR

-241 INLAHESIHP
+241 INLAHESIYP

-331 QYAFNDQWNASLS
+331 QYAFNDQWNGSLS

-364 DICEYSGLGN
+364 DNCEVTGLGN

-400 AGLNGQFNTANI
+400 AGLNGQFNIGNI
-412 QHQVALELQRTY
+412 QHQVAFELQNTY

-444 DTVDYSPSSD
+444 DTIDYSPSSD

-469 FTLSDRVQFNDQWST
+469 FTLSDRVQFNEQWST

-496 AYKPDGQQS
+496 AYNSDGQQS

-524 AKTNLYASYA
+524 AATNLYASYA

-546 TNNVMYGT
+546 TNNVVYGT

-565 QYELGVKQQIRNFLL
+565 QFELGIKQQVQNFLL
-580 TAAVFDLKQD
+580 TAAIFDLKQD

-600 SFDFVEQGEQ
+600 TFDFIEQGEQ

-621 ALTDTVD
+621 ALTETLD

-638 RLVDV
+638 RLVDI
-643 DTDSYRGH
+643 DSDSYKGH
-651 QTQNVPKLRATA
+651 QTQNVPKVRATA

-737 PFMGDDYLFLG
+737 AFMGDDYLFLG

>member
-1 MSLYSFE
+1 M
-8 AKKYGRFPT
+8 
-17 FSILILCTVWA
+17 A
-28 GSYSMDR
+28 GNYSMER
-35 HSLNLH
+35 RALNLY
-41 FITCSKTAL
+41 FMTCSKTAL

-56 MTSVVYANEAE
+56 ISSVVYANEAE

-80 NTNDLYSSKK
+80 NSDALYTSKK
-90 VDLSGFQTGDIKKIP
+90 VNLSGFQTGDVKKVP

-115 IADQHAKTLTDV
+115 LADQHAKTLTDV
-127 VKNDSSLGDG
+127 IKNDSSLGDG

-143 YPNFVARGFSLDLGS
+143 YPNFVARGFALDLGS

-164 HNIRGEQ
+164 HSIRGEQ
-171 NVALENKERVEILK
+171 NVALENKEQVEILK

-207 PADVKSITV
+207 PADIKTITV

-231 GFLNDKFGYR
+231 GFVNDNFGYR
-241 INLAHESIHP
+241 VNLAHESIHP

-290 VPGYQLLDGQV
+290 VPGYQLLDGEV
-301 PTNVDEDRLLGY
+301 PTNVDQDRLLGY

-331 QYAFNDQWNASLS
+331 QYVFNDQWNGSLS

-351 IDDNSAFPWGCYN
+351 IDDYIVFPYGSY
-364 DICEYSGLGN
+364 YSSGN
-374 TFDKHGNYDIYDFRS
+374 PLAVFDKDGNYDLYDYRS

-400 AGLNGQFNTANI
+400 AGLNGQFNTGNL
-412 QHQVALELQRTY
+412 QHQVAFELQNTR
-424 KTLKHHTPLNVAV
+424 KNLKRYDPSNQLIENEI
-437 GTGNIYQ
+437 GNIY
-444 DTVDYSPSSD
+444 VDKPD
-454 SLGDRYKALESDQTA
+454 FPMPTEKLGNRFKALESDQTA
-469 FTLSDRVQFNDQWST
+469 FTVSDRVQFNDQWST

-496 AYKPDGQQS
+496 AYDPNGQQS

-524 AKTNLYASYA
+524 LTTNLYASYA

-554 GPQILSPRNSE
+554 GPQILSPRNSK
-565 QYELGVKQQIRNFLL
+565 QYEIGIKQQIRNFLV
-580 TAAVFDLKQD
+580 TAAIFDLKQD

-600 SFDFVEQGEQ
+600 TFDFVEQGEQ

-621 ALTDTVD
+621 ALTDTLD

-638 RLVDV
+638 RLVDI
-643 DTDSYRGH
+643 DTDSYKGH
-651 QTQNVPKLRATA
+651 QTQNVPKVRATA

-688 ANKEATAKV
+688 ANKEGTAKV

-737 PFMGDDYLFLG
+737 AFMGDDYLFLG
-748 NPRTAQFSTTFNF
+748 NPRTAQFSTTFSF

>member
-1 MSLYSFE
+1 MEDL
-8 AKKYGRFPT
+8 RL

-90 VDLSGFQTGDIKKIP
+90 VNLSGFQTGDIKKIP

-115 IADQHAKTLTDV
+115 MADQHAKTLTDV

-207 PADVKSITV
+207 PADVKSVTI

-331 QYAFNDQWNASLS
+331 QYAFNDQWNGSLS

-351 IDDNSAFPWGCYN
+351 IDDYIVFPYGSY
-364 DICEYSGLGN
+364 YSSGN
-374 TFDKHGNYDIYDFRS
+374 ELAVFDKDGNYDIYDYRS
-389 PDDTRITNQFA
+389 PDDTRITNQVA
-400 AGLNGQFNTANI
+400 AALNGQFNTGTI
-412 QHQVALELQRTY
+412 QHRITTELANTR
-424 KTLKHHTPLNVAV
+424 KSLKRHTPINVLV
-437 GTGNIYQ
+437 GTGNIYT
-444 DTVDYSPSSD
+444 DTIDYAPASAE
-454 SLGDRYKALESDQTA
+454 LGNRYKALESDQLA
-469 FTLSDRVQFNDQWST
+469 FTVSDRVQFNEQWST

-496 AYKPDGQQS
+496 AYSPDGQQS
-505 RDTDLNKFLPQLA
+505 RDTDLKKFLPQLA
-518 LMYSPT
+518 LMYSPST
-524 AKTNLYASYA
+524 TTNLYASYA
-534 KGLSDGGEAPWY
+534 KGLSDGSEAPWY
-546 TNNVMYGT
+546 TNNIKNNI
-554 GPQILSPRNSE
+554 GPSVLSPRNSE
-565 QYELGVKQQIRNFLL
+565 QFEVGVKQQVQNFLL
-580 TAAVFDLKQD
+580 TAAIFDLKQD
-590 NQYSKVNADG
+590 NQYSKVNID
-600 SFDFVEQGEQ
+600 SPPDFIEQGEQ

-638 RLVDV
+638 CLVDV
-643 DTDSYRGH
+643 DTDSYKGH

>member
-8 AKKYGRFPT
+8 AKKYGRSPT

-185 GISAIQS
+185 GVSAIQS

-207 PADVKSITV
+207 PADVKSVTV
-216 DANSEGGYTLATDVG
+216 DANSEGGYTLTTDVG

-241 INLAHESIHP
+241 INLVHESIHP

-331 QYAFNDQWNASLS
+331 QYAFDDQWNGSLS

-351 IDDNSAFPWGCYN
+351 IDDYSAFPWACYSN
-364 DICEYSGLGN
+364 GVCQNN
-374 TFDKHGNYDIYDFRS
+374 TFDKDGNYGIYDFRS

-400 AGLNGQFNTANI
+400 AGLNGQFNTGNI
-412 QHQVALELQRTY
+412 QHQLAFEIQHIY
-424 KTLKHHTPLNVAV
+424 KTLKRYNSNSMELDPI
-437 GTGNIYQ
+437 GTGNIYEETKDYAPAQ
-444 DTVDYSPSSD
+444 VDLRNY
-454 SLGDRYKALESDQTA
+454 YKALESDQTA
-469 FTLSDRVQFNDQWST
+469 FTISDRVQFNDQWST
-484 LLGGKLIHLDEQ
+484 LLGGKFIHLDEQ
-496 AYKPDGQQS
+496 AYNSDGQQS

-518 LMYSPT
+518 LMYSPSVT
-524 AKTNLYASYA
+524 TNLYASYA
-534 KGLSDGGEAPWY
+534 KGLSDGSEAPWFA
-546 TNNVMYGT
+546 NNALE
-554 GPQILSPRNSE
+554 ILAPRNSE
-565 QYELGVKQQIRNFLL
+565 QFEVGVKQQVQNFLIM
-580 TAAVFDLKQD
+580 AAVFDLKQD

-610 HNQGIELGLTG
+610 HNQGIELGLNG

>member
-1 MSLYSFE
+1 MH
-8 AKKYGRFPT
+8 GM
-17 FSILILCTVWA
+17 A
-28 GSYSMDR
+28 GSYSMER
-35 HSLNLH
+35 RTLNLH
-41 FITCSKTAL
+41 FMTCSKTVL

-56 MTSVVYANEAE
+56 ITSVVYANEAE

-80 NTNDLYSSKK
+80 NNDALYTSKK
-90 VDLSGFQTGDIKKIP
+90 VNLSGFQTGDVKKVP

-127 VKNDSSLGDG
+127 IKNDSSLGDG

-164 HNIRGEQ
+164 HTIRGEQ
-171 NVALENKERVEILK
+171 NVALENKEQVEILK

-207 PADVKSITV
+207 PADIKTITV

-231 GFLNDKFGYR
+231 GFVNDSFGYR

-264 VALDWKINDRSKL
+264 VALDWKINERSKL

-290 VPGYQLLDGQV
+290 VPGYQLLDGQEV
-301 PTNVDEDRLLGY
+301 PTNVDQDRLLGY
-313 QSWSKPVVNNS
+313 QSWSKPVVNKS
-324 VNASLKY
+324 LNASLKY
-331 QYAFNDQWNASLS
+331 QYAFNDQWNGSLS

-351 IDDNSAFPWGCYN
+351 IDDYSAFPWACYS

-389 PDDTRITNQFA
+389 PDDTRITNQFS
-400 AGLNGQFNTANI
+400 AGLEGQFNTGNI
-412 QHQVALELQRTY
+412 QHQIAFKLQRTY

-444 DTVDYSPSSD
+444 DTIDYSPSSE

-469 FTLSDRVQFNDQWST
+469 FTVSDRVQFNDQWST

-496 AYKPDGQQS
+496 AYNSDAQLS

-524 AKTNLYASYA
+524 AGTNLYASYA

-546 TNNVMYGT
+546 AETNAYQV
-554 GPQILSPRNSE
+554 LSPRNSE

-580 TAAVFDLKQD
+580 TAAIFDLKQD
-590 NQYSKVNADG
+590 NQYTTANSEGKLE
-600 SFDFVEQGEQ
+600 FVEQGEQ

-638 RLVDV
+638 RLVDIES
-643 DTDSYRGH
+643 DSYKGH
-651 QTQNVPKLRATA
+651 QTQNVPKVRATA

-688 ANKEATAKV
+688 ANKEGTSKV

-705 GAAYKTNFAGHD
+705 GAAYKTNFSGHD

-737 PFMGDDYLFLG
+737 AFMGDDYLFLG
-748 NPRTAQFSTTFNF
+748 NPRTAQFSTTFSF

>member
-1 MSLYSFE
+1 ML
-8 AKKYGRFPT
+8 AM
-17 FSILILCTVWA
+17 A
-28 GSYSMDR
+28 GNYSMER
-35 HSLNLH
+35 RALNLH
-41 FITCSKTAL
+41 FMTCSKTAL

-56 MTSVVYANEAE
+56 ISSVVYANEAE

-80 NTNDLYSSKK
+80 NSDALYTSKK
-90 VDLSGFQTGDIKKIP
+90 VNLSGFQTGDVKKVP

-115 IADQHAKTLTDV
+115 LADQHAKTLTDV
-127 VKNDSSLGDG
+127 IKNDSSLGDG

-143 YPNFVARGFSLDLGS
+143 YPNFVARGFALDLGS

-164 HNIRGEQ
+164 HSIRGEQ
-171 NVALENKERVEILK
+171 NVALENKEQVEILK

-207 PADVKSITV
+207 PADVKNITV
-216 DANSEGGYTLATDVG
+216 DANSEGGYTLATDIG
-231 GFLNDKFGYR
+231 GFLNDNFGYR
-241 INLAHESIHP
+241 VNLAHESIHP

-290 VPGYQLLDGQV
+290 VPGYQLLDGQEV
-301 PTNVDEDRLLGY
+301 PTNVDQDRLLGY

-331 QYAFNDQWNASLS
+331 QYAFNDQWNGSLS

-351 IDDNSAFPWGCYN
+351 IDDYIVFPYGSY
-364 DICEYSGLGN
+364 YSSGN
-374 TFDKHGNYDIYDFRS
+374 PLAVFDKDGNYDLYDYRS

-400 AGLNGQFNTANI
+400 AGLNGQFNTGNI
-412 QHQVALELQRTY
+412 QHQVTFELQ
-424 KTLKHHTPLNVAV
+424 KTLKNLKRYKPSNELIENEV
-437 GTGNIYQ
+437 GNIYT
-444 DTVDYSPSSD
+444 DSPD
-454 SLGDRYKALESDQTA
+454 FKMPTEKLGNRFKALESDQTA
-469 FTLSDRVQFNDQWST
+469 FTISDRVQFNDQWST

-496 AYKPDGQQS
+496 AYNSDGQQS

-524 AKTNLYASYA
+524 ATTNLYASYA

-546 TNNVMYGT
+546 AEANAYQV
-554 GPQILSPRNSE
+554 LSPRNSE

-580 TAAVFDLKQD
+580 TAAIFDLKQD
-590 NQYSKVNADG
+590 NQYTTTNSEGKLE
-600 SFDFVEQGEQ
+600 FVEQGEQ

-621 ALTDTVD
+621 VLTDTLD

-638 RLVDV
+638 RLVDI
-643 DTDSYRGH
+643 DTDSYKGH
-651 QTQNVPKLRATA
+651 QTQNVPKVRATA

-688 ANKEATAKV
+688 ANKEGTAKV

-737 PFMGDDYLFLG
+737 AFMGDDYLFLG
-748 NPRTAQFSTTFNF
+748 NPRTAQFSTTFSF

>member
-1 MSLYSFE
+1 MH
-8 AKKYGRFPT
+8 GM
-17 FSILILCTVWA
+17 A
-28 GSYSMDR
+28 GSYSMER

-41 FITCSKTAL
+41 FMTCSKTAL

-56 MTSVVYANEAE
+56 ITSVVYANEAE

-80 NTNDLYSSKK
+80 NNDALYTSKK
-90 VDLSGFQTGDIKKIP
+90 VSLPGFQTGDVKKVP

-127 VKNDSSLGDG
+127 IKNDSSLGDG

-143 YPNFVARGFSLDLGS
+143 YPNFVARGFALDLGS

-164 HNIRGEQ
+164 HTIRGEQ
-171 NVALENKERVEILK
+171 NVALENKEQVEILK

-207 PADVKSITV
+207 PTDVKNITV

-231 GFLNDKFGYR
+231 GFVNDSFGYR

-264 VALDWKINDRSKL
+264 VALDWKINERSKL
-277 LFDIEAQHQSQRS
+277 LFDIEAQHQNQRS
-290 VPGYQLLDGQV
+290 VPGYQLLDGQEV
-301 PTNVDEDRLLGY
+301 PTNVDQDRLLGY

-331 QYAFNDQWNASLS
+331 QYAFNDQWNGSLS

-364 DICEYSGLGN
+364 DNCEYSGLGN

-400 AGLNGQFNTANI
+400 AGLNGQFNTGNI
-412 QHQVALELQRTY
+412 QHQIALELQRTY
-424 KTLKHHTPLNVAV
+424 KTLKHHTPLNLAV
-437 GTGNIYQ
+437 GTGNIYE
-444 DTVDYSPSSD
+444 DTIDYSPSSE
-454 SLGDRYKALESDQTA
+454 SPGDRYKALESDQTA
-469 FTLSDRVQFNDQWST
+469 FTISDRVQFNDQWST
-484 LLGGKLIHLDEQ
+484 LLGGKLIYLDEQ
-496 AYKPDGQQS
+496 AYNSDGQQS

-524 AKTNLYASYA
+524 SKTNLYASYA

-546 TNNVMYGT
+546 ADANAYQV
-554 GPQILSPRNSE
+554 LSPRNSE
-565 QYELGVKQQIRNFLL
+565 QYELGVKQQIRNFLV
-580 TAAVFDLKQD
+580 TAAIFDLKQD
-590 NQYSKVNADG
+590 NQYTTANSEGKLE
-600 SFDFVEQGEQ
+600 FVEQGEQ

-621 ALTDTVD
+621 ALTDTLD

-638 RLVDV
+638 RLVDI
-643 DTDSYRGH
+643 DTDSYKGH
-651 QTQNVPKLRATA
+651 QTQNVPKVRATA

-688 ANKEATAKV
+688 ANKEGTAKV

-737 PFMGDDYLFLG
+737 AFMGDDYLFLG
-748 NPRTAQFSTTFNF
+748 NPRTAQFSTTFSF

>member
-8 AKKYGRFPT
+8 AKKYGRSPT

-80 NTNDLYSSKK
+80 NTEDLYSSKK
-90 VDLSGFQTGDIKKIP
+90 VNLSGFQTGDIKKIP

-115 IADQHAKTLTDV
+115 MADQHAKTLTDV

-207 PADVKSITV
+207 PADVKSVTL

-331 QYAFNDQWNASLS
+331 QYAFNDQWNGSLS

-400 AGLNGQFNTANI
+400 AALNGQFNTGTI
-412 QHQVALELQRTY
+412 QHRITTELANTR
-424 KTLKHHTPLNVAV
+424 KSLKRHTPINVLV
-437 GTGNIYQ
+437 GTGNIYT
-444 DTVDYSPSSD
+444 DTIDYAPASAE
-454 SLGDRYKALESDQTA
+454 LGNHYKALESDQLALTV
-469 FTLSDRVQFNDQWST
+469 SDRVQFNEQWST

-496 AYKPDGQQS
+496 AYNSDGQQS

-518 LMYSPT
+518 LMYSPSVT
-524 AKTNLYASYA
+524 TNLYASYA

-546 TNNVMYGT
+546 TNNIKNNI
-554 GPQILSPRNSE
+554 GPSVLSPRNSE
-565 QYELGVKQQIRNFLL
+565 QFEVGVKQQVQNFLL
-580 TAAVFDLKQD
+580 TAAIFDLKQD
-590 NQYSKVNADG
+590 NQYSKVNID
-600 SFDFVEQGEQ
+600 SPPDFIEQGEQ

-643 DTDSYRGH
+643 DTDSYKGH

>member
-1 MSLYSFE
+1 ME
-8 AKKYGRFPT
+8 R
-17 FSILILCTVWA
+17 
-28 GSYSMDR
+28 R
-35 HSLNLH
+35 SLNLH
-41 FITCSKTAL
+41 FMTCSKTAL

-56 MTSVVYANEAE
+56 ITSVVYANEVE

-80 NTNDLYSSKK
+80 NNDALYSSKK
-90 VDLSGFQTGDIKKIP
+90 VTLSGFQTDDVKKVP

-127 VKNDSSLGDG
+127 IKNDSSLGDG

-143 YPNFVARGFSLDLGS
+143 YPNFVARGFALDLGS

-164 HNIRGEQ
+164 HTIRGEQ
-171 NVALENKERVEILK
+171 NVALENKKQVEILK

-207 PADVKSITV
+207 PADVKNITV

-231 GFLNDKFGYR
+231 GFVNDNFGYR

-290 VPGYQLLDGQV
+290 VPGYQLLDGQEV
-301 PTNVDEDRLLGY
+301 PTNVDQDRLLGY

-324 VNASLKY
+324 LNASLKY
-331 QYAFNDQWNASLS
+331 QYAFNDQWNGSLS

-351 IDDNSAFPWGCYN
+351 IDDYVVFPYGSY
-364 DICEYSGLGN
+364 YSSGN
-374 TFDKHGNYDIYDFRS
+374 EFAVFDKDGNYDLYDYRS

-400 AGLNGQFNTANI
+400 ARLNGQFNTGNL
-412 QHQVALELQRTY
+412 QHHVTFELQNTR
-424 KTLKHHTPLNVAV
+424 KNLKRYDPSNQLIENEI
-437 GTGNIYQ
+437 GNIY
-444 DTVDYSPSSD
+444 VDKPD
-454 SLGDRYKALESDQTA
+454 FQMPTEKLGNRFKALESNQTA
-469 FTLSDRVQFNDQWST
+469 FTISDRVQFNDQWST

-496 AYKPDGQQS
+496 AYNSDGQQS

-524 AKTNLYASYA
+524 SATNLYASYA

-546 TNNVMYGT
+546 AEANAYQV
-554 GPQILSPRNSE
+554 LSPRNSE
-565 QYELGVKQQIRNFLL
+565 QYELGVKQQIRNFLV
-580 TAAVFDLKQD
+580 TAAIFDLKQD
-590 NQYSKVNADG
+590 NQYTITNSEGKLE
-600 SFDFVEQGEQ
+600 FVEQGKQ

-621 ALTDTVD
+621 ALTDTLD
-628 VSSGITYTKS
+628 VSSGITFTKS
-638 RLVDV
+638 RLVDI
-643 DTDSYRGH
+643 DTDSYKGH
-651 QTQNVPKLRATA
+651 QTQNVPKVRATA

-688 ANKEATAKV
+688 ANKEGTAKV
-697 GGYSVFNI
+697 GGYIIFNI

-737 PFMGDDYLFLG
+737 AFMGDDYLFLG
-748 NPRTAQFSTTFNF
+748 NPRTAQFSTTFSF

>member
-1 MSLYSFE
+1 M
-8 AKKYGRFPT
+8 
-17 FSILILCTVWA
+17 
-28 GSYSMDR
+28 
-35 HSLNLH
+35 
-41 FITCSKTAL
+41 TCSKTAL

-56 MTSVVYANEAE
+56 ITSVVYANEAE

-80 NTNDLYSSKK
+80 NNDALYTSKK
-90 VDLSGFQTGDIKKIP
+90 VNLSGFQTSDVKKAP

-127 VKNDSSLGDG
+127 IKNDSSLGDG

-143 YPNFVARGFSLDLGS
+143 YPNFVARGFALDLGS

-164 HNIRGEQ
+164 HTIRGEQ
-171 NVALENKERVEILK
+171 NVALENKEQVEILK

-207 PADVKSITV
+207 PADVKNITV

-231 GFLNDKFGYR
+231 GFVNNSFGYR

-290 VPGYQLLDGQV
+290 VPGYQLLDGQEV
-301 PTNVDEDRLLGY
+301 PTNVDQDRLLGY

-351 IDDNSAFPWGCYN
+351 IDDYIVFPYGSY
-364 DICEYSGLGN
+364 YSSGN
-374 TFDKHGNYDIYDFRS
+374 PLAVFDKDGNYDLYDYRS
-389 PDDTRITNQFA
+389 PDDTRITNQFS
-400 AGLNGQFNTANI
+400 AGLEGQFNTGNI
-412 QHQVALELQRTY
+412 EHQVAFELQNTR
-424 KTLKHHTPLNVAV
+424 KNLKRYDPSNQLIENEI
-437 GTGNIYQ
+437 GNIYT
-444 DTVDYSPSSD
+444 DSSD
-454 SLGDRYKALESDQTA
+454 FKMPPEKLGNRFKALESDQTA
-469 FTLSDRVQFNDQWST
+469 FTISDRVQFNDQWST

-534 KGLSDGGEAPWY
+534 KGLSDGGEAPWFA
-546 TNNVMYGT
+546 NNALEV
-554 GPQILSPRNSE
+554 LSPKNSE

-580 TAAVFDLKQD
+580 TAAIFDLKQD
-590 NQYSKVNADG
+590 NQYSKVNAEG
-600 SFDFVEQGEQ
+600 TFDFVSQGEQ
-610 HNQGIELGLTG
+610 HNKGIELGLTG
-621 ALTDTVD
+621 ALTDTLD

-638 RLVDV
+638 RLVDI
-643 DTDSYRGH
+643 DNDSYKGH
-651 QTQNVPKLRATA
+651 QTQNVPKVRATA

-688 ANKEATAKV
+688 ANKEGTAKV

-737 PFMGDDYLFLG
+737 AFMGDDYLFLG
-748 NPRTAQFSTTFNF
+748 NPRTAQFSTTFSF

>member
-1 MSLYSFE
+1 MH
-8 AKKYGRFPT
+8 GM
-17 FSILILCTVWA
+17 A
-28 GSYSMDR
+28 GSYSMER
-35 HSLNLH
+35 RSLNLH
-41 FITCSKTAL
+41 FMICSKTAL

-56 MTSVVYANEAE
+56 ISSVVYANEAE

-80 NTNDLYSSKK
+80 NSDALYTSKK
-90 VDLSGFQTGDIKKIP
+90 VNLSGFQTGDVKKVP

-115 IADQHAKTLTDV
+115 LADQHAKTLTDV
-127 VKNDSSLGDG
+127 IKNDSSLGDG

-143 YPNFVARGFSLDLGS
+143 YPNFVARGFALDLGS

-164 HNIRGEQ
+164 HSIRGEQ
-171 NVALENKERVEILK
+171 NVALENKEQVEILK

-207 PADVKSITV
+207 PADIKTITV

-231 GFLNDKFGYR
+231 GFVNDNFGYR
-241 INLAHESIHP
+241 VNLAHESIHP

-277 LFDIEAQHQSQRS
+277 LFDIEAQRQSQRS
-290 VPGYQLLDGQV
+290 VPGYQLLDGQEI
-301 PTNVDEDRLLGY
+301 PTNVDQDRLLGY

-331 QYAFNDQWNASLS
+331 QYAFNDQWNGSLS

-351 IDDNSAFPWGCYN
+351 IDDYIVFPYGSY
-364 DICEYSGLGN
+364 YSSDNPLAV
-374 TFDKHGNYDIYDFRS
+374 FDKDGNYDLYDYRS

-400 AGLNGQFNTANI
+400 AGLNGQFNTGNF
-412 QHQVALELQRTY
+412 QHKIAFELQNTR
-424 KTLKHHTPLNVAV
+424 KNLKRYDPSNRLIENEI
-437 GTGNIYQ
+437 GNIY
-444 DTVDYSPSSD
+444 VDKPD
-454 SLGDRYKALESDQTA
+454 FQMPTEKLGNRFKALESDQTA
-469 FTLSDRVQFNDQWST
+469 FTVSDRVQFNDQWST

-496 AYKPDGQQS
+496 AYDPNGQQS

-524 AKTNLYASYA
+524 TTTNLYASYA
-534 KGLSDGGEAPWY
+534 KGLSDGSEAPWFA
-546 TNNVMYGT
+546 NNALEV
-554 GPQILSPRNSE
+554 LSPKNSE
-565 QYELGVKQQIRNFLL
+565 QYELGVKQQIRNFLI
-580 TAAVFDLKQD
+580 TAAIFDLKQD

-600 SFDFVEQGEQ
+600 TFDFVEQGEQ

-621 ALTDTVD
+621 ALTDTLD
-628 VSSGITYTKS
+628 VSSGVTYTKS
-638 RLVDV
+638 RLVDI
-643 DTDSYRGH
+643 DTDSYKGH
-651 QTQNVPKLRATA
+651 QTQNVPKIRATA

-737 PFMGDDYLFLG
+737 AFMGDDYLFLG
-748 NPRTAQFSTTFNF
+748 NPRTAQFSTTFSF

>member
-1 MSLYSFE
+1 
-8 AKKYGRFPT
+8 
-17 FSILILCTVWA
+17 
-28 GSYSMDR
+28 MDR

-80 NTNDLYSSKK
+80 NTDDLYSSKK
-90 VDLSGFQTGDIKKIP
+90 VNLSGFQTGDIKKIP

-115 IADQHAKTLTDV
+115 MADQHAKTLTDV

-207 PADVKSITV
+207 PVDVKSVTV

-331 QYAFNDQWNASLS
+331 QYAFNDQWNGSLS

-469 FTLSDRVQFNDQWST
+469 FTLSDRVQFNEQWST

-496 AYKPDGQQS
+496 AYTPDGQQS

-518 LMYSPT
+518 LMYSPSVT
-524 AKTNLYASYA
+524 TNLYASYA
-534 KGLSDGGEAPWY
+534 KGLSDGGEAPWFAEENAY
-546 TNNVMYGT
+546 QV
-554 GPQILSPRNSE
+554 LAPRNSE
-565 QYELGVKQQIRNFLL
+565 QFELGVKQQVRNFLL
-580 TAAVFDLKQD
+580 TAAIFDLKQD
-590 NQYSKVNADG
+590 NQYTTTNSEGKLE
-600 SFDFVEQGEQ
+600 FVEQGEQ

-643 DTDSYRGH
+643 DTDSYKDH

-705 GAAYKTNFAGHD
+705 GAAYKTSFAGHD

-737 PFMGDDYLFLG
+737 AFMGDDYLFLG
-748 NPRTAQFSTTFNF
+748 NPRTAQFSTTFSF

>member
-1 MSLYSFE
+1 MH
-8 AKKYGRFPT
+8 GM
-17 FSILILCTVWA
+17 A
-28 GSYSMDR
+28 GSYSMER
-35 HSLNLH
+35 RSLNLH
-41 FITCSKTAL
+41 FMTCSKTAL

-80 NTNDLYSSKK
+80 NSDALYTSKK
-90 VDLSGFQTGDIKKIP
+90 VNLSGFQTGDVKKVP

-127 VKNDSSLGDG
+127 IKNDSSLGDG

-143 YPNFVARGFSLDLGS
+143 YPNFVARGFALDLGS

-164 HNIRGEQ
+164 HTIRGEQ
-171 NVALENKERVEILK
+171 NIALENKEQVEILK

-207 PADVKSITV
+207 PADVKNITV

-231 GFLNDKFGYR
+231 GFVNNSFGYR

-290 VPGYQLLDGQV
+290 VPGYQLLDGQEV
-301 PTNVDEDRLLGY
+301 PTNVDQDRLLGY

-351 IDDNSAFPWGCYN
+351 IDDYIVFPYGSY
-364 DICEYSGLGN
+364 YSSGN
-374 TFDKHGNYDIYDFRS
+374 PLAVFDKDGNYDLYDYRS
-389 PDDTRITNQFA
+389 PDDTRITNQFS
-400 AGLNGQFNTANI
+400 AGLEGQFNTGNI
-412 QHQVALELQRTY
+412 EHQVAFELQNTRKNLRRY
-424 KTLKHHTPLNVAV
+424 DPSNQLIENEI
-437 GTGNIYQ
+437 GNIYT
-444 DTVDYSPSSD
+444 DSSD
-454 SLGDRYKALESDQTA
+454 FKMPPEKLGNRFKALESDQTA
-469 FTLSDRVQFNDQWST
+469 FTISDRVQFNDQWST

-565 QYELGVKQQIRNFLL
+565 QYEIGVKQQIRNFLL
-580 TAAVFDLKQD
+580 TAAIFDLKQD

-600 SFDFVEQGEQ
+600 TFDFIEQGEQ

-628 VSSGITYTKS
+628 VSSGVTYTKS
-638 RLVDV
+638 RLVDI
-643 DTDSYRGH
+643 DNDSYKGH
-651 QTQNVPKLRATA
+651 QTQNVPKVRATA

-688 ANKEATAKV
+688 ANKEGTAKV

-737 PFMGDDYLFLG
+737 AFMGDDYLFLG
-748 NPRTAQFSTTFNF
+748 NPRTAQFSTTFSF

>member
-1 MSLYSFE
+1 M
-8 AKKYGRFPT
+8 
-17 FSILILCTVWA
+17 
-28 GSYSMDR
+28 
-35 HSLNLH
+35 
-41 FITCSKTAL
+41 TCSKTAL

-56 MTSVVYANEAE
+56 ITSVVYANEAE

-80 NTNDLYSSKK
+80 NNDALYTSKK
-90 VDLSGFQTGDIKKIP
+90 VNLSGFQTGDVKKVP

-143 YPNFVARGFSLDLGS
+143 YPNFVARGFALDLGS

-164 HNIRGEQ
+164 HTIRGEQ
-171 NVALENKERVEILK
+171 NIALENKEQVEILK

-207 PADVKSITV
+207 PANVKNITV

-231 GFLNDKFGYR
+231 GFVNDSFGYR
-241 INLAHESIHP
+241 INLSHESIHP

-301 PTNVDEDRLLGY
+301 PTNVDQDRLLGY

-331 QYAFNDQWNASLS
+331 QYAFNDQWNGSLS

-351 IDDNSAFPWGCYN
+351 IDDYIVFPYGSY
-364 DICEYSGLGN
+364 YSSGN
-374 TFDKHGNYDIYDFRS
+374 PLAVFDKDGNYDLYDYRS
-389 PDDTRITNQFA
+389 PDDTRITNQFF
-400 AGLNGQFNTANI
+400 AGLEGQFKTGNI
-412 QHQVALELQRTY
+412 QHQVAFELQNTR
-424 KTLKHHTPLNVAV
+424 KNLKRYDPSNQLIENEI
-437 GTGNIYQ
+437 GNIYT
-444 DTVDYSPSSD
+444 DSSD
-454 SLGDRYKALESDQTA
+454 FKMPTEKLGNRFKALESDQTA
-469 FTLSDRVQFNDQWST
+469 FTVSDRVQFNDQWST
-484 LLGGKLIHLDEQ
+484 LLGGKLIHLNEQ
-496 AYKPDGQQS
+496 AYDTDGQQS

-524 AKTNLYASYA
+524 ATTNLYASYA
-534 KGLSDGGEAPWY
+534 KGLSDGGEAPWFA
-546 TNNVMYGT
+546 NNALEV
-554 GPQILSPRNSE
+554 LSPRNSE
-565 QYELGVKQQIRNFLL
+565 QYEFGVKQQIRNFLV
-580 TAAVFDLKQD
+580 TAAIFDLKQD

-600 SFDFVEQGEQ
+600 TFDFIEQGEQ
-610 HNQGIELGLTG
+610 HNQGVELGLTG
-621 ALTDTVD
+621 ALTDTLD

-638 RLVDV
+638 RLVDI
-643 DTDSYRGH
+643 DIDSDSYKGH
-651 QTQNVPKLRATA
+651 QTQNVPKVRATA

-688 ANKEATAKV
+688 ANKEGTAKV
-697 GGYSVFNI
+697 GGYSVFNV

-737 PFMGDDYLFLG
+737 AFMGDDYLFLG
-748 NPRTAQFSTTFNF
+748 NPRTAQFSTTFSF

>member
-1 MSLYSFE
+1 ML
-8 AKKYGRFPT
+8 AM
-17 FSILILCTVWA
+17 A
-28 GSYSMDR
+28 GNYSMER
-35 HSLNLH
+35 RALNLH
-41 FITCSKTAL
+41 FMTCSRTAL

-56 MTSVVYANEAE
+56 ISSVVYANEAE

-80 NTNDLYSSKK
+80 NSDALYTSKK
-90 VDLSGFQTGDIKKIP
+90 VNLSGFQTGDVKKVP

-115 IADQHAKTLTDV
+115 LADQHAKTLTDV
-127 VKNDSSLGDG
+127 IKNDSSLGDG

-143 YPNFVARGFSLDLGS
+143 YPNFVARGFALDLGS

-164 HNIRGEQ
+164 HSIRGEQ
-171 NVALENKERVEILK
+171 NVALENKEQVEILK

-207 PADVKSITV
+207 PADIKTITV

-231 GFLNDKFGYR
+231 GFVNDNFGYR
-241 INLAHESIHP
+241 VNLAHESIHP

-277 LFDIEAQHQSQRS
+277 LFDIEAQRQSQRS
-290 VPGYQLLDGQV
+290 VPGYQLLDGQEV
-301 PTNVDEDRLLGY
+301 PTNVDQDRLLGY

-331 QYAFNDQWNASLS
+331 QYAFNDQWNGSLS

-351 IDDNSAFPWGCYN
+351 IDDYIVFPYGSY
-364 DICEYSGLGN
+364 YSSGN
-374 TFDKHGNYDIYDFRS
+374 PLAVFDKDGNYDLYDYRS

-400 AGLNGQFNTANI
+400 AGLNGQFNTGNL
-412 QHQVALELQRTY
+412 QHQVAFELQNTR
-424 KTLKHHTPLNVAV
+424 KNLKRYDPSNQLIENEI
-437 GTGNIYQ
+437 GNIY
-444 DTVDYSPSSD
+444 VDKPD
-454 SLGDRYKALESDQTA
+454 FQMPTEKLGNRFKALESDQTA
-469 FTLSDRVQFNDQWST
+469 FTVSDRVQFNDQWST

-496 AYKPDGQQS
+496 AYDPNGQQS

-524 AKTNLYASYA
+524 LTTNLYASYA

-554 GPQILSPRNSE
+554 GPQILSPRNSK
-565 QYELGVKQQIRNFLL
+565 QYEIGIKQQIRNFLV
-580 TAAVFDLKQD
+580 TAAIFDLKQD
-590 NQYSKVNADG
+590 NQYSKMNADG
-600 SFDFVEQGEQ
+600 TFDFIEQGEQ

-621 ALTDTVD
+621 ALTDTLD
-628 VSSGITYTKS
+628 VSSGVTYTKS
-638 RLVDV
+638 RLVDI
-643 DTDSYRGH
+643 DTDSYKGH
-651 QTQNVPKLRATA
+651 QTQNVPKIRATA

-737 PFMGDDYLFLG
+737 AFMGDDYLFLG
-748 NPRTAQFSTTFNF
+748 NPRTAQFSTTFSF

>member
-1 MSLYSFE
+1 ML
-8 AKKYGRFPT
+8 AM
-17 FSILILCTVWA
+17 A
-28 GSYSMDR
+28 GNYSMER
-35 HSLNLH
+35 RALNLY
-41 FITCSKTAL
+41 FMTCSKTAL

-56 MTSVVYANEAE
+56 ISSVVYANEAE

-80 NTNDLYSSKK
+80 NSDALYTSKK
-90 VDLSGFQTGDIKKIP
+90 VNLSGFQTGDVKKVP

-115 IADQHAKTLTDV
+115 LADQHAKTLTDV
-127 VKNDSSLGDG
+127 IKNDSSLGDG

-143 YPNFVARGFSLDLGS
+143 YPNFVARGFALDLGS

-164 HNIRGEQ
+164 HSIRGEQ
-171 NVALENKERVEILK
+171 NVALENKEQVEILK

-207 PADVKSITV
+207 PADIKTITV

-231 GFLNDKFGYR
+231 GFVNDNFGYR
-241 INLAHESIHP
+241 VNLAHESIHP

-277 LFDIEAQHQSQRS
+277 LFDIEAQRQSQRS
-290 VPGYQLLDGQV
+290 VPGYQLLDGEV
-301 PTNVDEDRLLGY
+301 PTNVDQDRLLGY

-331 QYAFNDQWNASLS
+331 QYAFNDQWNGSLS

-351 IDDNSAFPWGCYN
+351 IDDYIVFPYGSY
-364 DICEYSGLGN
+364 YSSGN
-374 TFDKHGNYDIYDFRS
+374 PLAVFDKDGNYDLYDYRS

-400 AGLNGQFNTANI
+400 AGLNGQFNTGNL
-412 QHQVALELQRTY
+412 QHQVAFELQNTR
-424 KTLKHHTPLNVAV
+424 KNLKRYDPSNQLIENEI
-437 GTGNIYQ
+437 GNIY
-444 DTVDYSPSSD
+444 VDKPD
-454 SLGDRYKALESDQTA
+454 FPMPTEKLGNRFKALASDQTA
-469 FTLSDRVQFNDQWST
+469 LTVSDRVQFNDQWST

-496 AYKPDGQQS
+496 AYNSDGQQS

-518 LMYSPT
+518 LMYSPNAT
-524 AKTNLYASYA
+524 TNLYASYA
-534 KGLSDGGEAPWY
+534 KGLSDGGEAPWFA
-546 TNNVMYGT
+546 NNALEV
-554 GPQILSPRNSE
+554 LSPKNSE
-565 QYELGVKQQIRNFLL
+565 QYEIGVKQQIRNFLV
-580 TAAVFDLKQD
+580 TAAIFDLKQD

-600 SFDFVEQGEQ
+600 TFDFVEQGEQ

-621 ALTDTVD
+621 ALTDTLD
-628 VSSGITYTKS
+628 VSSGVTYTKS

-643 DTDSYRGH
+643 DTDSYKGH
-651 QTQNVPKLRATA
+651 QTQNVPKVRATA

-717 TTFRFNIDNLFNK
+717 TTFRLNIDNLFNK

-737 PFMGDDYLFLG
+737 AFMGDDYLFLG
-748 NPRTAQFSTTFNF
+748 NPRTAQFSTTFSF

>member
-1 MSLYSFE
+1 ML
-8 AKKYGRFPT
+8 AM
-17 FSILILCTVWA
+17 A
-28 GSYSMDR
+28 GNYSMER
-35 HSLNLH
+35 RALNLH
-41 FITCSKTAL
+41 FMTCSKTAL

-56 MTSVVYANEAE
+56 ISSVVYANEAE

-80 NTNDLYSSKK
+80 NSDALYTSKK
-90 VDLSGFQTGDIKKIP
+90 VNLSGFQTGDVKKVP

-115 IADQHAKTLTDV
+115 LADQHAKTLTDV
-127 VKNDSSLGDG
+127 IKNDSSLGDG

-143 YPNFVARGFSLDLGS
+143 YPNFVARGFALDLGS

-164 HNIRGEQ
+164 HSIRGEQ
-171 NVALENKERVEILK
+171 NVALENKEQVEILK

-207 PADVKSITV
+207 PADVKNITV
-216 DANSEGGYTLATDVG
+216 DANSEGGYTLATDIG
-231 GFLNDKFGYR
+231 GFLNDNFGYR

-277 LFDIEAQHQSQRS
+277 LFDIEAQRQSQRS
-290 VPGYQLLDGQV
+290 VPGYQLLDGQEV
-301 PTNVDEDRLLGY
+301 PTNVDQDRLLGY

-331 QYAFNDQWNASLS
+331 QYAFNDQWNGSLS

-351 IDDNSAFPWGCYN
+351 IDDYIVFPYGSY
-364 DICEYSGLGN
+364 YSSGN
-374 TFDKHGNYDIYDFRS
+374 PLAVFDKDGNYDLYDYRS

-400 AGLNGQFNTANI
+400 AGLNGQFNTGNF
-412 QHQVALELQRTY
+412 QHQIAFELQNTR
-424 KTLKHHTPLNVAV
+424 KNLKRYDPSNQLIENEIS
-437 GTGNIYQ
+437 NIY
-444 DTVDYSPSSD
+444 VDKPD
-454 SLGDRYKALESDQTA
+454 FPMPTEKLGNRFKALESDQTA
-469 FTLSDRVQFNDQWST
+469 FTVSDRVQFNDQWST

-496 AYKPDGQQS
+496 AYDPNGQQS

-524 AKTNLYASYA
+524 TTTNLYASYA
-534 KGLSDGGEAPWY
+534 KGLSDGGEAPWFA
-546 TNNVMYGT
+546 NNALEV
-554 GPQILSPRNSE
+554 LSPKNSE
-565 QYELGVKQQIRNFLL
+565 QYEIGVKQQIRNFLV
-580 TAAVFDLKQD
+580 TAAIFDLKQD

-600 SFDFVEQGEQ
+600 TFDFVEQGEQ

-621 ALTDTVD
+621 ALTDTLD
-628 VSSGITYTKS
+628 VSSGVTYTKS
-638 RLVDV
+638 RLVDI
-643 DTDSYRGH
+643 DTDSYKGH
-651 QTQNVPKLRATA
+651 QTQNVPKIRATA
-663 QLSYKVPSVE
+663 QLSYKVPSIE
-673 GLRLLSGMQYSSSKY
+673 GLRLLTGMQYSSSKY

-717 TTFRFNIDNLFNK
+717 TTFRLNIDNLFNK

-737 PFMGDDYLFLG
+737 AFMGDDYLFLG
-748 NPRTAQFSTTFNF
+748 NPRTAQFSTTFSF

>member
-1 MSLYSFE
+1 
-8 AKKYGRFPT
+8 
-17 FSILILCTVWA
+17 
-28 GSYSMDR
+28 MDR

-80 NTNDLYSSKK
+80 NTDDLYSSKK
-90 VDLSGFQTGDIKKIP
+90 VNLSGFQTGDIKKIP

-115 IADQHAKTLTDV
+115 MADQHAKTLTDV

-331 QYAFNDQWNASLS
+331 QYAFNDQWNGSLS

-364 DICEYSGLGN
+364 DICEYSSLGN

-400 AGLNGQFNTANI
+400 AGLNGQFNTASI

-444 DTVDYSPSSD
+444 DTIDYSPSSE

-469 FTLSDRVQFNDQWST
+469 FTISDRVQFNEQWST

-496 AYKPDGQQS
+496 AYTPDGQQS

-524 AKTNLYASYA
+524 ITTNLYASYA
-534 KGLSDGGEAPWY
+534 KGLSDGGEAPWFAEENAY
-546 TNNVMYGT
+546 QV
-554 GPQILSPRNSE
+554 LAPRNSE
-565 QYELGVKQQIRNFLL
+565 QFELGVKQQVRNFLL
-580 TAAVFDLKQD
+580 TAAIFDLKQD
-590 NQYSKVNADG
+590 NQYTTTNSEGKLE
-600 SFDFVEQGEQ
+600 FVEQGEQ

-643 DTDSYRGH
+643 DTDSYKGH

>member
-1 MSLYSFE
+1 MCHC
-8 AKKYGRFPT
+8 
-17 FSILILCTVWA
+17 ILSKLKNMEDLQLLAHLLCMVWA

-80 NTNDLYSSKK
+80 NTDDLYSSKK

-143 YPNFVARGFSLDLGS
+143 YPNFVARGFPLDLGS

-207 PADVKSITV
+207 PADVKSVTV

-251 NVDHANGKREFGS
+251 NVDHANGKGEFGS

-331 QYAFNDQWNASLS
+331 QYAFNDQWNGSLS

-351 IDDNSAFPWGCYN
+351 IDDYSAFPWGCYS

-374 TFDKHGNYDIYDFRS
+374 TFDKHGNYGIYDFRS

-400 AGLNGQFNTANI
+400 ARLNGQFNTANI
-412 QHQVALELQRTY
+412 QHQIAFEIQHTY
-424 KTLKHHTPLNVAV
+424 KSLKRYNSNSMELDPI
-437 GTGNIYQ
+437 GTGNIYEETKDYAPAQ
-444 DTVDYSPSSD
+444 VDLRNY
-454 SLGDRYKALESDQTA
+454 YKALESDQTA
-469 FTLSDRVQFNDQWST
+469 FTISDRVQFNDQWST
-484 LLGGKLIHLDEQ
+484 LLGGKFIHIDEQ
-496 AYKPDGQQS
+496 AYDPDGQKS

-518 LMYSPT
+518 LIYSPSVT
-524 AKTNLYASYA
+524 TNLYASYA
-534 KGLSDGGEAPWY
+534 KGLSDGAEAPWFA
-546 TNNVMYGT
+546 NNALEV
-554 GPQILSPRNSE
+554 LSPRNSE
-565 QYELGVKQQIRNFLL
+565 QFEVGVKQQVQNFLL

-590 NQYSKVNADG
+590 NQYSKVNID
-600 SFDFVEQGEQ
+600 SPPDFIEQGEQ

-643 DTDSYRGH
+643 DSDSYKGH
-651 QTQNVPKLRATA
+651 QTQNVPKVRATA

-688 ANKEATAKV
+688 ANKEATAEV

>member
-1 MSLYSFE
+1 MH
-8 AKKYGRFPT
+8 GM
-17 FSILILCTVWA
+17 A
-28 GSYSMDR
+28 GSYSMER
-35 HSLNLH
+35 RSLNLH
-41 FITCSKTAL
+41 FMTCSKTAL

-56 MTSVVYANEAE
+56 ITSVVYANEAE

-80 NTNDLYSSKK
+80 NSDALYTSKK
-90 VDLSGFQTGDIKKIP
+90 VSLSGFQTGDVKKVP

-127 VKNDSSLGDG
+127 IKNDSSLGDG

-143 YPNFVARGFSLDLGS
+143 YPNFVARGFALDLGS

-164 HNIRGEQ
+164 HTIRGEQ
-171 NVALENKERVEILK
+171 NVALENKEQVEILK
-185 GISAIQS
+185 GISAFQS
-192 GMSTPGGVVNYVTKR
+192 GMSTPGGVINYVTKR
-207 PADVKSITV
+207 PADVKNITV

-231 GFLNDKFGYR
+231 GFVNDSFGYR

-264 VALDWKINDRSKL
+264 VALDWKINERSKL

-290 VPGYQLLDGQV
+290 VPGYQLLDGQEV
-301 PTNVDEDRLLGY
+301 PTNVDQVRLLGY
-313 QSWSKPVVNNS
+313 QSWSKPVLNNS

-331 QYAFNDQWNASLS
+331 QYAFNDQWNGSLS

-351 IDDNSAFPWGCYN
+351 IDDYIVFPYGSY
-364 DICEYSGLGN
+364 YSSGN
-374 TFDKHGNYDIYDFRS
+374 ELAVFDKDGNYDIYDYRS

-400 AGLNGQFNTANI
+400 AGLNGQFNTGNI
-412 QHQVALELQRTY
+412 QHQIAFELQHTY
-424 KTLKHHTPLNVAV
+424 KTLKHHTPLNGFI
-437 GTGNIYQ
+437 GTGNIYEN
-444 DTVDYSPSSD
+444 TVDYNPSLESP
-454 SLGDRYKALESDQTA
+454 GDRYKALQSDQTA
-469 FTLSDRVQFNDQWST
+469 FTVSDRVQFNDHWST

-496 AYKPDGQQS
+496 AYNSDGQQS

-524 AKTNLYASYA
+524 ATINLYASYA

-546 TNNVMYGT
+546 TNNIKNNI
-554 GPQILSPRNSE
+554 GPSVLSPRSSE
-565 QYELGVKQQIRNFLL
+565 QYELGIKQQIRNFLL
-580 TAAVFDLKQD
+580 TAAIFDLKQD
-590 NQYSKVNADG
+590 NQYSKINID
-600 SFDFVEQGEQ
+600 SPPDFIEQGEQ

-621 ALTDTVD
+621 ALTDTLD

-638 RLVDV
+638 RLVDI
-643 DTDSYRGH
+643 DTDSYKGH
-651 QTQNVPKLRATA
+651 QTQNVPKVRATA

-688 ANKEATAKV
+688 ANKEGTAKV

-737 PFMGDDYLFLG
+737 AFMGDDYLFLG
-748 NPRTAQFSTTFNF
+748 NPRTAQFSTTFSF